1 MQLKNL
7 HRQALFDA
15 IDSSLS
21 VKEQKDAF
29 AEAGN
34 RVIMLNPATDNYF
47 HSRSWYIRDV
57 NFDLAYAKAGIE

>member
-21 VKEQKDAF
+21 VKEQKEAF
-29 AEAGN
+29 AEAEN
-34 RVIMLNPATDNYF
+34 RVVMLNPAADNYF
-47 HSRSWYIRDV
+47 HSRSWYIIHE
-57 NFDLAYAKAGIE
+57 NFDLAYAKAGIV